1 MASIKGLTH
10 HDVSII
16 KARLSRG
23 EFQHRIAADYDLT
36 QGRICE
42 IATGKRFA
50 HVPPAT
56 LSDEPGEPSHVG

>member
-16 KARLSRG
+16 KARLLKG
-23 EFQHRIAADYDLT
+23 EFQHRIAADYDLN

-50 HVPPAT
+50 HLPPAT
-56 LSDEPGEPSHVG
+56 FVEGLGGTSHG